1 MKNITRLLKY
11 LSKYKLRVLLSVI
24 AILAQVAAGFIIP
37 YVMKDIINIA
47 LPSKDGALLLRSSGF
62 MLAAALIGLAGG
74 LLNNYNAQFIAM
86 NASADLRLDLFKKI
100 QSLSFNNLDKF
111 KTSRLI
117 TSSTNDVLRIQ
128 TYYQML
134 FRIIISAPLM
144 VGFGLFMAILTS
156 RGLSE
161 IFYITVP
168 LLILTIVVIMF
179 VAMPKFKKVQKS
191 IDNLNKVSLEN
202 VNAPRVIKSFVNTKV
217 ENEKFNAAN
226 EEFRFVNTSAEK
238 VMAFAEPLIMFIFNA
253 SIGGIVY
260 LGSILVQ
267 NNQLF
272 EVVNGVQVPALGDLM
287 AFSNYSMQILFG
299 LMMLAMMLIF
309 IARAEV
315 SAKRINE
322 IFDDA
327 PDIVN
332 GTNPLF
338 NDITGTIKF
347 DKVCFGYGNNLV
359 LRNLSFEIKSGETI
373 GIIGST
379 GSGKSSLINL
389 IPRLY
394 DVSEGNVY
402 IDGIDVKDYD
412 ISNLRRQVSV
422 VTQKATIFSG
432 SIGTN
437 IMQGTEETD
446 YNTFVEAANKADS
459 YEFISSYEDFFNH
472 ETQQKGTNLSGG
484 QKQRLSLTRA
494 FIRKPKI
501 MILDDSTS
509 AVDAKSEMFILK
521 SIKELSEKM
530 TTLVISQKISTIK
543 DMDKILVL
551 NNKGEMDG
559 FGTHTQLLKSSSVY
573 KEIALSQVGNGGDI
587 NEK

>member
-1 MKNITRLLKY
+1 MKNIARLLKY
-11 LSKYKLRVLLSVI
+11 LGKYKFRVLISII

-47 LPSKDGALLLRSSGF
+47 LPAKDGALLLRSSGF

-74 LLNNYNAQFIAM
+74 LLNNYNAQYIAM
-86 NASADLRLDLFKKI
+86 NASADLRLDLFEKI

-156 RGLSE
+156 KGLSE

-168 LLILTIVVIMF
+168 LLIITIVVIMF
-179 VAMPKFKKVQKS
+179 IAMPKFRKVQKS
-191 IDNLNKVSLEN
+191 VDNLNKVSLEN

-217 ENEKFNAAN
+217 ENEKFNQAN
-226 EEFRFVNTSAEK
+226 EEFRLVNTSAEK

-267 NNQLF
+267 NNKLF
-272 EVVNGVQVPALGDLM
+272 EVVDGVRVPALGDLM

-332 GTNPLF
+332 GTDPLF
-338 NDITGTIKF
+338 KEIVGSIKF
-347 DKVCFGYGNNLV
+347 DKVCFGYGDNLV
-359 LRNLSFEIKSGETI
+359 LRNLSFEINAGETI

-394 DVSEGNVY
+394 DVSEGNIL
-402 IDGIDVKDYD
+402 IDGINVKEYD
-412 ISNLRRQVSV
+412 ISSLRKQVSV

-437 IMQGTEETD
+437 ILQGTDNLNYDD
-446 YNTFVEAANKADS
+446 YVDAANKADS
-459 YEFISSYEDFFNH
+459 YEFISNYDDFFNH

-509 AVDAKSEMFILK
+509 AVDAKSEKYILE

-551 NNKGEMDG
+551 NNTGEVDG
-559 FGTHTQLLKSSSVY
+559 FAKHSELLKTSSVY
-573 KEIALSQVGNGGDI
+573 KEIALSQVGNGGGI
-587 NEK
+587 NGK

>member
-179 VAMPKFKKVQKS
+179 VAMPKFRKVQKS

>member
-179 VAMPKFKKVQKS
+179 VAMPKFRKVQKS

-521 SIKELSEKM
+521 SIKELSEKV

>member
-1 MKNITRLLKY
+1 
-11 LSKYKLRVLLSVI
+11 
-24 AILAQVAAGFIIP
+24 
-37 YVMKDIINIA
+37 
-47 LPSKDGALLLRSSGF
+47 
-62 MLAAALIGLAGG
+62 
-74 LLNNYNAQFIAM
+74 
-86 NASADLRLDLFKKI
+86 
-100 QSLSFNNLDKF
+100 
-111 KTSRLI
+111 
-117 TSSTNDVLRIQ
+117 
-128 TYYQML
+128 
-134 FRIIISAPLM
+134 
-144 VGFGLFMAILTS
+144 
-156 RGLSE
+156 
-161 IFYITVP
+161 
-168 LLILTIVVIMF
+168 
-179 VAMPKFKKVQKS
+179 MPKFRKVQKS